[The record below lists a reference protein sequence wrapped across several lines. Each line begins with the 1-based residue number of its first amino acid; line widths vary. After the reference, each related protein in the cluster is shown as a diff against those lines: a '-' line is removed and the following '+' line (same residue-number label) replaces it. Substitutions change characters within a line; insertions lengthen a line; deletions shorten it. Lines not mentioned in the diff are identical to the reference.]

1 MRRLARLLAGV
12 GVVAGAACIDIT
24 VDSEALG
31 SLQFVPFPYPSV
43 DAGDTLRNASDIV
56 EPLQAVAYRAN
67 GTADPDIPVTFVA
80 LDTGLTLPAT
90 TNLVL
95 GNALPATSTSR
106 SVRVIASAAG
116 LQTTFRTL
124 LVVPKADT
132 FGTDTSLLRDSILY
146 SLPSASTDVSH
157 EFKVTIGKKNGATI
171 LPSAGYLVRYSLK
184 RGTTT
189 IPASDTLGAFTFQD
203 GSGRISSVDTT
214 DNAGAGSR
222 VLRFRIRQG
231 QPPVDT
237 VTVLAEAKRGSR
249 LTNQFQWTVR
259 VRPKTP

>member
-12 GVVAGAACIDIT
+12 GVVTVAACIDIT

-31 SLQFVPFPYPSV
+31 SLQFVPLPYPSV

-67 GTADPDIPVTFVA
+67 GTPDPDIPVTFVA

-95 GNALPATSTSR
+95 GNALPATTPSR
-106 SVRVIASAAG
+106 SVRVIASATG
-116 LQTTFRTL
+116 LQTTARTL

-132 FGTDTSLLRDSILY
+132 FATDPALLQDSILY
-146 SLPSASTDVSH
+146 SLPSVSTDVSK
-157 EFKVTIGKKNGATI
+157 EFKVKIGKKNDATI
-171 LPSAGYLVRYSLK
+171 LPSAGYIVRYSLK

-189 IPASDTLGAFTFQD
+189 IPATDTLGSFTFQD
-203 GSGRISSVDTT
+203 ASGRVSAVDTT
-214 DNAGAGSR
+214 DPGGDASR
-222 VLRFRIRQG
+222 VLRYRVRQG

-249 LTNQFQWTVR
+249 LGNVYQWTVR
-259 VRPKTP
+259 IRPKTQ